1 MNSQHEYVAGSVL
14 KRAEELE
21 RLAKTWEASA
31 ERYFRLAK
39 TMTPGSFARAKVS
52 AHAVECQAFADQLRD
67 TYSDLKAFYRGV
79 AQEHLAIAQKFALTP
94 YHALHH
100 LGCADR
106 ALTIA
111 ESL

>member
-1 MNSQHEYVAGSVL
+1 MNKQQIVKQVL
-14 KRAEELE
+14 ITAECRE

-31 ERYFRLAK
+31 ERYFRLAE

-67 TYSDLKAFYRGV
+67 TYPDLKAFYRGV